1 MDEFVPLTLEELF
14 DPEVRKRQARA
25 TIERIQELHRRIL
38 ARRNGVPI
46 DVDSVLDELRGR
58 EAAAALS

>member
-14 DPEVRKRQARA
+14 DPEVRQRQARA
-25 TIERIQELHRRIL
+25 TIECIQELHRRIL

>member
-14 DPEVRKRQARA
+14 DPEVRQRQARA